1 MQVDTMLRWSWMN
14 VLTRKRYDKL
24 MARFGNLD
32 VALQNLDE
40 SLLTEL
46 GCGPDTVL
54 LTLNRNDEFDP
65 QAYIKELEKRHLSLL
80 DLEDPDYPSALLTIP
95 DAPVF
100 LYWRGDLSILNQP
113 CLGMVGAREMNDYGR
128 RVTDE
133 FVPPVVA
140 AGMVTVSGLAY
151 GIDAEVAKETL
162 AAGGKTVGVLGHG
175 LAMISPRANADL
187 ADRIVAAGG
196 LLLSEYPVDIQ
207 ADKFTFPARNRIIAG
222 LSQGVVVLQ
231 AAEGSGSLITA
242 DLALQYNRDVF
253 AVPGPV
259 FDPQYAGCHK
269 IIANGQAKLV
279 TSAAD
284 VLREIGIVGSAG
296 IESAVAAF
304 KSESPEEEAIVAAL
318 TSMPQPIDDLVVRA
332 KLDAAVIN
340 ATLTILEIQGVA
352 KNVGGGK
359 WVRA

>member
-24 MARFGNLD
+24 VARFGNLD
-32 VALQNLDE
+32 EALKNLSEDM
-40 SLLTEL
+40 LAGL

-65 QAYIKELEKRHLSLL
+65 QAYIKELEKRQLSLL

-140 AGMVTVSGLAY
+140 AGVVTVSGLAY

-162 AAGGKTVGVLGHG
+162 RAGGKTVGVLGHG

-187 ADRIVAAGG
+187 ADQVVAAGG
-196 LLLSEYPVDIQ
+196 LLLSEYPIDIKG
-207 ADKFTFPARNRIIAG
+207 DVYTFPARNRIIAG
-222 LSQGVVVLQ
+222 LSLGTVVLQ
-231 AAEGSGSLITA
+231 AAEKSGSLITA

-284 VLREIGIVGSAG
+284 VLREIGIVGS
-296 IESAVAAF
+296 ILPSAVAAF
-304 KSESPEEEAIVAAL
+304 SSDSPEEEAIVAVL